1 MIFHGK
7 RAAAMLALAAV
18 ALALQGEERREKSA
32 PAGTQTERPKQSAE
46 TARSEHGDSRITF
59 NRDIAPIVFHS
70 CAPCHRPGEAGP
82 FALLSYED
90 VKSHARQIVSV
101 TQRRFMPPWLPAP
114 SDFAFADELRL
125 TEKQIAAFRE
135 WFETSEAEGD
145 AKDLPELPKFTE
157 GWQLGQPDLILKA
170 AKPYVLAAG
179 ANTNALDGGFSD
191 STEKR
196 ADAYWNFVYR
206 SPVPE
211 TRWIKAVEIR
221 PGNKRLVHHANLLV
235 DRSESVRRAEA
246 APGEGF
252 AGMELQIE
260 SETFDPDGHF
270 LFWKP
275 GTIVKAEPRTMA
287 LRLDPGNDL
296 VLNTHLQPSGKAEG
310 IQPSVG
316 LYFTKQA
323 ATEFPVLLQL
333 ECDKQLDIPAGDKS
347 FEVRDEFTLPVDVE
361 LLAIY
366 PHAHYLGKDLRAVAR
381 MRNGEEKTLIH
392 IPQWDLNWQA
402 VYRYA
407 NPVHL
412 GRGTTIVMR
421 YVYDNSRDNAANPND
436 PPMRVVAGN
445 RASDEMAHLWLQ
457 VLAKDGPG
465 DGDGRMQLQE
475 ALARHHIEN
484 DADDFEAH
492 YNLGAIL
499 QLRGKPLEA
508 AAEYGAAQRLRPGD
522 ATVEN
527 ALGGAL
533 LAGGK
538 ILESIEHLNAAAQ
551 ARPDYF
557 DARYNLGLAFAA
569 HEDFSLAVTEFRA
582 AVALHPKDANA
593 EANLGGALA
602 ATGRFAEAKL
612 HLERALQ
619 INPQQAL
626 ARENLQQI
634 LPELPR

>member
-7 RAAAMLALAAV
+7 RTVGVLALAVV
-18 ALALQGEERREKSA
+18 ALVLQDEERRAQSE
-32 PAGTQTERPKQSAE
+32 PANWSTERPNQSAKTE
-46 TARSEHGDSRITF
+46 QSKRGDSRITF

-101 TQRRFMPPWLPAP
+101 TQRRFMPPWLPAS
-114 SDFAFADELRL
+114 SDFAFADEMRL
-125 TEKQIAAFRE
+125 TEQQIAAFRQWLE
-135 WFETSEAEGD
+135 MGEAEGA
-145 AKDLPELPKFTE
+145 AKDLPPLPKFTE

-179 ANTNALDGGFSD
+179 ANTNVLDGGFSD

-196 ADAYWNFVYR
+196 ADAYWNFVFR
-206 SPVPE
+206 SPVSE

-235 DRSESVRRAEA
+235 DRSESVRREEA

-275 GTIVKAEPRTMA
+275 GTIAKAEPRAMA
-287 LRLDPGNDL
+287 LRLDPGDDL

-323 ATEFPVLLQL
+323 ATEFPVLVQL
-333 ECDKQLDIPAGDKS
+333 ECDKQLDIPAGDKN

-366 PHAHYLGKDLRAVAR
+366 PHAHYLGKDLLARAR
-381 MRNGEEKTLIH
+381 TRNGEEETLIH
-392 IPQWDLNWQA
+392 IPHWDLNWQA

-412 GRGTTIVMR
+412 ERGTTIVMR

-436 PPMRVVAGN
+436 PPIRVVAGN

-457 VLAKDGPG
+457 VLAKDGSGIGGP
-465 DGDGRMQLQE
+465 RMQLQE
-475 ALARHHIEN
+475 ALVRHHIEN
-484 DADDFEAH
+484 NADDFEAH

-499 QLRGKPLEA
+499 QLRGKPAEA
-508 AAEYGAAQRLRPGD
+508 ASEYAMAQRLRPGD

-533 LAGGK
+533 LARGEV
-538 ILESIEHLNAAAQ
+538 LESIKHLTVAVQ

-557 DARYNLGLAFAA
+557 DARYNLGLALAA
-569 HEDFSLAVTEFRA
+569 HEDFSRAVTEFRA
-582 AVALHPKDANA
+582 AVALHPNDANA

-612 HLERALQ
+612 HLERALR
-619 INPQQAL
+619 INPQHAL